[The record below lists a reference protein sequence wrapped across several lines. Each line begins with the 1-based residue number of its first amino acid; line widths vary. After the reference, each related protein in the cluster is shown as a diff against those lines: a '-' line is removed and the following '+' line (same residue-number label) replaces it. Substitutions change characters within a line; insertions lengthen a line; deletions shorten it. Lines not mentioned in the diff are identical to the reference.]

1 MISRQ
6 RVPYTRAHGNALY
19 KSTITSA
26 DGFRMHSRADFYLC
40 IAGIMSSE
48 VGASQYIEIITCME

>member
-6 RVPYTRAHGNALY
+6 RVPYSRAHGNALY

-40 IAGIMSSE
+40 IAAIMSSE
-48 VGASQYIEIITCME
+48 VGASQYIEI